1 MRRFVCVWFPHWPME
16 RLKRA
21 RTTPWPVEDGAPF
34 VLTETCLHGRTLAA
48 VNDGARALGL
58 EPGLRFTDARA
69 RVPELMAEE
78 IDREADHIALKR
90 LTLWMTRFSPLT
102 AMDGPDGIR
111 LDVTG
116 CAHLFGGEEAFLA
129 TMKRALEALGL
140 TPRLGL
146 ADSAGAAWAL
156 SRFGDC
162 AVQISG
168 PGKAREA
175 LTPLPTSALR
185 LEAGTVQILRR
196 FGLTRIGQLYG
207 IERTALAR
215 RFRNREAAQDVLLRL
230 DQALGVRPEPL
241 IPLKAPARFTAR
253 ISGPEPLLS
262 LGGIEDALIKLLAEL
277 TRQLEEA
284 GKGARRF
291 ILTGYRS
298 DGTRTSAS
306 LALSRPGR
314 DAGAI
319 AKLFAP
325 RLEAMDPGFGI
336 DLMTLSAHG
345 TGPLEAIASALPDGA
360 ALPGTDPAETA
371 ALVDRLNARLGDD
384 LVAIFTPFESHL
396 PGRSEALTPFPGALK
411 PWPQT
416 THRTGPRPLI
426 VLDRPE
432 PVETIAILPDGPPA
446 RFTWRRVTRSVARAD
461 GPERIGPEWWRG
473 KADGVRARD
482 YYRVEDEDGHR
493 YWLMREGLYDD
504 QRGGTP
510 RWYVCGLFP

>member
-1 MRRFVCVWFPHWPME
+1 ME

-34 VLTETCLHGRTLAA
+34 VLTETGLHGRTLAA
-48 VNDGARALGL
+48 VNASARALGL

-69 RVPELMAEE
+69 RVPGLVSEE
-78 IDREADHIALKR
+78 IDREADTLALKR
-90 LTLWMTRFSPLT
+90 LSLWMMRFSPLT
-102 AMDGPDGIR
+102 APDGLDGIR

-116 CAHLFGGEEAFLA
+116 CAHLFGGEDDFLA
-129 TMKRALEALGL
+129 AMSHALEASGL

-156 SRFGDC
+156 ARHGSARLMRVEAGT
-162 AVQISG
+162 
-168 PGKAREA
+168 AREA
-175 LTPLPTSALR
+175 LAPLPVAALR
-185 LEAGTVQILRR
+185 LEDGTVRTLRR
-196 FGLTRIGQLYG
+196 FGLTRIGQLYT
-207 IERTALAR
+207 IERSALAR

-253 ISGPEPLLS
+253 ILGPEPLLS
-262 LGGIEDALIKLLAEL
+262 LGGIEDALGKLLTDL
-277 TRQLEEA
+277 TGQLEEA

-314 DAGAI
+314 DAGHI
-319 AKLFAP
+319 GRLFTP

-345 TGPLEAIASALPDGA
+345 VGQMEALASPLPDA
-360 ALPGTDPAETA
+360 APLPGADAGETA

-384 LVAIFTPFESHL
+384 LVETFSVVESHL
-396 PGRSEALTPFPGALK
+396 PWRSEAQKPFPGTLA

-416 THRTGPRPLI
+416 PHRMGPRPLI
-426 VLDRPE
+426 VFDRPE
-432 PVETIAILPDGPPA
+432 LVETIAILPDAPPA
-446 RFTWRRVTRSVARAD
+446 RFTWRRITRTVTRAD

-473 KADGVRARD
+473 AADGVRSRD
-482 YYRVEDEDGHR
+482 YYRVEDEEGHR
-493 YWLMREGLYDD
+493 YWLMREGLYGDA
-504 QRGGTP
+504 RGAPP

>member
-1 MRRFVCVWFPHWPME
+1 ME

-34 VLTETCLHGRTLAA
+34 VLTETGLHGRTLAA
-48 VNDGARALGL
+48 VNDPARALGL

-69 RVPELMAEE
+69 RVPGLVAEE
-78 IDREADHIALKR
+78 IDREADTLALKR
-90 LTLWMTRFSPLT
+90 LSLWMTRFSPLT
-102 AMDGPDGIR
+102 APDGIDGIR

-116 CAHLFGGEEAFLA
+116 CAHLFGGEDGFLA
-129 TMKRALEALGL
+129 AMSRALEASGL

-146 ADSAGAAWAL
+146 AGSAGAAWAL
-156 SRFGDC
+156 ARHGSARLMRVEAGT
-162 AVQISG
+162 
-168 PGKAREA
+168 AREA
-175 LTPLPTSALR
+175 LAPLPVAALR
-185 LEAGTVQILRR
+185 LEDGTVRTLRR
-196 FGLTRIGQLYG
+196 FGLTRIGQLYT
-207 IERTALAR
+207 IERSALAR

-241 IPLKAPARFTAR
+241 IPLMAPARFTAR

-262 LGGIEDALIKLLAEL
+262 LGGIEDALGKLLTDL
-277 TRQLEEA
+277 TGQLEEA

-314 DAGAI
+314 DAGHI
-319 AKLFAP
+319 GRLFTP
-325 RLEAMDPGFGI
+325 RLEVMDPGFGI

-345 TGPLEAIASALPDGA
+345 VGQMEALASPLPDA
-360 ALPGTDPAETA
+360 APLPGADAGETA

-384 LVAIFTPFESHL
+384 LVETFSAVESHL
-396 PGRSEALTPFPGALK
+396 PWRSEAQKPFPGTLA

-416 THRTGPRPLI
+416 PHRMGPRPLI
-426 VLDRPE
+426 VFDRPE
-432 PVETIAILPDGPPA
+432 LVETIAILPDAPPA
-446 RFTWRRVTRSVARAD
+446 RFTWRRITRTVTRAD

-473 KADGVRARD
+473 AADGVRSRD
-482 YYRVEDEDGHR
+482 YYRVEDEEGHR
-493 YWLMREGLYDD
+493 YWLMREGLYGDA
-504 QRGGTP
+504 RGAPP

>member
-1 MRRFVCVWFPHWPME
+1 ME

-21 RTTPWPVEDGAPF
+21 RTTPWPVEAGAPF
-34 VLTETCLHGRTLAA
+34 VLTETSLHGRTLAA
-48 VNDGARALGL
+48 VNEAARSLGL

-69 RVPELMAEE
+69 RVPDLVAEE
-78 IDREADHIALKR
+78 IDREADALALKR
-90 LTLWMTRFSPLT
+90 LSLWMTRFSPLT

-116 CAHLFGGEEAFLA
+116 CAHLFGGEDGFLA
-129 TMKRALEALGL
+129 AIKRALTALGL
-140 TPRLGL
+140 TARLGL
-146 ADSAGAAWAL
+146 ADSAGAAWAF
-156 SRFGDC
+156 SRYG
-162 AVQISG
+162 AEAIQRAE
-168 PGKAREA
+168 PGKARDILA
-175 LTPLPTSALR
+175 PMPVAALR
-185 LEAGTVQILRR
+185 LEDGTVRTLRR
-196 FGLTRIGQLYG
+196 FGLTRIGQLYA
-207 IERTALAR
+207 IERNALAR

-262 LGGIEDALIKLLAEL
+262 LGGIEDALSKLLADL
-277 TRQLEEA
+277 AGQLEQA

-298 DGTRTSAS
+298 DGTRTSTS

-314 DAGAI
+314 EASAI
-319 AKLFAP
+319 ARLFAP
-325 RLEAMDPGFGI
+325 RLELMDPGFGI

-345 TGPLEAIASALPDGA
+345 TGPLEAIATTLPDGA
-360 ALPGTDPAETA
+360 ALPGADPAETA

-384 LVAIFTPFESHL
+384 LVAIFTAHESHL
-396 PGRSEALTPFPGALK
+396 PGRSEALAPFPGALK
-411 PWPQT
+411 PWPAT
-416 THRTGPRPLI
+416 AHRTGPRPLI

-473 KADGVRARD
+473 ATDGVRARD
-482 YYRVEDEDGHR
+482 YYRVEDEAGHR

-504 QRGGTP
+504 QRGGVP

>member
-1 MRRFVCVWFPHWPME
+1 ME
-16 RLKRA
+16 RLKRT

-34 VLTETCLHGRTLAA
+34 VLTETSLHGRTLAA
-48 VNDGARALGL
+48 VNSPARALGL

-69 RVPELMAEE
+69 RVPGLVAEE
-78 IDREADHIALKR
+78 IDREADALALKR
-90 LTLWMTRFSPLT
+90 LSLWMTRFSPLT
-102 AMDGPDGIR
+102 APDGIDGIR

-116 CAHLFGGEEAFLA
+116 CAHLFGGEDGFLA
-129 TMKRALEALGL
+129 AMSRALEASGL

-156 SRFGDC
+156 ARHGR
-162 AVQISG
+162 APLMRVEAG
-168 PGKAREA
+168 TAREA
-175 LTPLPTSALR
+175 LAPLPVAALR
-185 LEAGTVQILRR
+185 LEDGTVRTLRR
-196 FGLTRIGQLYG
+196 FGLTRIGQLYT
-207 IERTALAR
+207 IERPALAR

-262 LGGIEDALIKLLAEL
+262 LGGIEDALGKLLTDL
-277 TRQLEEA
+277 TGQLEEA

-314 DAGAI
+314 DAGHI
-319 AKLFAP
+319 GRLFTP

-345 TGPLEAIASALPDGA
+345 VGPLEAIASPLPDA
-360 ALPGTDPAETA
+360 APLPGADAGETA

-384 LVAIFTPFESHL
+384 LVETFSAVESHL
-396 PGRSEALTPFPGALK
+396 PWRSEAQKPFPGTLA

-416 THRTGPRPLI
+416 PHRMGPRPLI
-426 VLDRPE
+426 VFDRPE
-432 PVETIAILPDGPPA
+432 LVETIAILPDAPPA
-446 RFTWRRVTRSVARAD
+446 RFTWRRITRTVTRAD

-473 KADGVRARD
+473 AADGVRSRD
-482 YYRVEDEDGHR
+482 YYRVEDEEGHR
-493 YWLMREGLYDD
+493 YWLMREGLYGDA
-504 QRGGTP
+504 RGAPP